1 MSNARENP
9 FFSVIL
15 PIYNVEPFLEECIH
29 SVLDQEFTDYE
40 LILVDDG
47 SLDGC
52 PEICDRYAAEYAHIR
67 TVHKE
72 NGGLSSARNAGL
84 EVAEGQYIWWV
95 DSDDWVEP
103 DSLQTLYKACEDG
116 RADMV
121 KLNFTRNG
129 EKETIFKNLLPARVY
144 TVEDRDFLLDKA
156 FLQTGKFGMS
166 ACGYIYRRGFL
177 EKYKLCFV
185 SEREIGSEDFFFNL
199 QALAGVEVF
208 GLIEKPLYH
217 YRLRAGSLTQRYR
230 KNLFAQYTELYKRL
244 LAYYAEIGMLENCE
258 SRIHF
263 FYVWCLIHGTCFSH
277 EYRAGKGHTLE
288 DGRKNV
294 RNILKNADFRLAAKR
309 CTRKHFQ
316 QKQWLQLLAMR
327 LGFEPLFYW
336 LYVVKPQRK
345 KGLHNETKNS
355 TP

>member
-47 SLDGC
+47 STDAC

-84 EVAEGQYIWWV
+84 EVAKGQYIWWV

-103 DSLQTLYKACEDG
+103 DSLKTLYKACEDG

-129 EKETIFKNLLPARVY
+129 EKETIFKICCLHGFILWRIVIFCWTKPFYKPENLVCPLVDIF
-144 TVEDRDFLLDKA
+144 TGGDFWKSISFVLSPKEKLAVKI
-156 FLQTGKFGMS
+156 FSL
-166 ACGYIYRRGFL
+166 IYRLWR
-177 EKYKLCFV
+177 V
-185 SEREIGSEDFFFNL
+185 
-199 QALAGVEVF
+199 
-208 GLIEKPLYH
+208 
-217 YRLRAGSLTQRYR
+217 
-230 KNLFAQYTELYKRL
+230 
-244 LAYYAEIGMLENCE
+244 
-258 SRIHF
+258 
-263 FYVWCLIHGTCFSH
+263 
-277 EYRAGKGHTLE
+277 
-288 DGRKNV
+288 
-294 RNILKNADFRLAAKR
+294 
-309 CTRKHFQ
+309 
-316 QKQWLQLLAMR
+316 
-327 LGFEPLFYW
+327 
-336 LYVVKPQRK
+336 
-345 KGLHNETKNS
+345 
-355 TP
+355 